1 MDAARRRVIRGAG
14 AAFLGVTLAAHAQ
27 RPAALPRVA
36 LLAPGK
42 NPREDNFW
50 AGMRELGY
58 VDGRNMV
65 VDRRSAEG
73 DFSRLPGLAAD
84 LVKGRPDVIVAIA
97 SAAAVAAKQAT
108 ASLPIVIVGS
118 ADPVGAGLA
127 TSLARPGGNVT
138 GTATQTTVAWGK
150 LLEFTRVIRPS
161 TRRVAALWH
170 PGNAIS
176 SQLRLGETLIA
187 AARLNI
193 FVRLIEVRTV
203 DDLERAF
210 VSLGADPPDA
220 VLVSLDTF
228 FVPHAALMAERALAN
243 RLPLLG
249 TGRQL
254 PESGGFASYGAD
266 QGLVA
271 RRAATYVHR
280 ILKGAKPGEM
290 AIEQPTKFELVIN
303 LRTADALGMA
313 LPASVIAR
321 ADEVIR

>member
-1 MDAARRRVIRGAG
+1 VVRGAG
-14 AAFLGVTLAAHAQ
+14 VALLVVTVPAHAQ
-27 RPAALPRVA
+27 RPAALPHVA
-36 LLAPGK
+36 FLTPGQ
-42 NPREDNFW
+42 NPREDAFW

-58 VDGRNMV
+58 VSGRNMV

-73 DFSRLPGLAAD
+73 DFARLPGLAAD
-84 LVKGRPDVIVAIA
+84 IVKGRPDVLVAIA

-108 ASLPIVIVGS
+108 ATIPIVMVGS

-150 LLEFTRVIRPS
+150 LLELTREIRTG
-161 TRRVAALWH
+161 TRRIAALWH

-176 SQLRLGETLIA
+176 AQLRLGETLIA

-210 VSLGADPPDA
+210 VTLGADPPDA
-220 VLVSLDTF
+220 VLVSADTF
-228 FVPHAALMAERALAN
+228 FLPHATLMAERALAT
-243 RLPLLG
+243 RLPLLS
-249 TGRQL
+249 TGRQV
-254 PESGGFASYGAD
+254 PESGGFASFGPD
-266 QGLVA
+266 QRLVA

-280 ILKGAKPGEM
+280 ILRGAKPGELP
-290 AIEQPTKFELVIN
+290 IEQPTKFELVIN
-303 LRTADALGMA
+303 LRTAEALGMT